1 MFSKQANA
9 SVADKEKKSLKKA
22 LRRAFTITELVIVI
36 AVIAILAA
44 VLIPTFTS
52 LINRANQ
59 SADTQTVKN
68 LNTILASE
76 EAFGNRAETIDEAL
90 AQALEGGYKVENLT
104 PTGEG
109 YDIVWDQTNNRF
121 ALVDA
126 SGKKIYGDASTP
138 DNISGQEYWK
148 ITDDASKA
156 TDNAFSWY
164 LTEDALS
171 SDGGTVE
178 SYTITSATSLN
189 LSAFTDLKTV
199 TISDQASGEINL
211 TTNSEDVEIV
221 TKATSAE
228 NAPTINLYGTAG
240 TISGGK
246 SDYGILS
253 GAYLGMNSLHVY
265 GNVEAIYPFSGR
277 IVIESGAEVNYIV
290 FVSNVNSYKDDIDL
304 TIKDGGKLN
313 YLGTS
318 LSFGLSGLTSI
329 LPESAAASTKII
341 SDREICKD
349 PTYIAGGIG
358 EKDAPYLIS
367 TAAQLQYARTGFF
380 DATGLDTIYFKLVN
394 DLTMG
399 FQYTTSFS
407 NMVLDLAGHTIT
419 NKVAQKDTGDPS
431 TSLFSAFKVISA
443 TNLTIEDSVGGGG
456 IITPD
461 AYLSTDVGAVDYVFD
476 VIGQDSSCSLT
487 INGGTFS
494 GVISVAQVGYSSS
507 ITVNGGTF
515 STLNPDEQS
524 NNYYVLNKDDD
535 SDATITING
544 GRFKNFNPADTKTD
558 PTSDGSKVSYLGD
571 GCKSEQDTSIAG
583 ETWWVV
589 TK

>member
-9 SVADKEKKSLKKA
+9 SVADKEKKSLKTA

-156 TDNAFSWY
+156 SDNTFSWY

-189 LSAFTDLKTV
+189 LSAFTELKTV
-199 TISDQASGEINL
+199 TISDTATGEINL

-221 TKATSAE
+221 TGKTKSE
-228 NAPTINLYGTAG
+228 TAPTINLYGTAG
-240 TISGGK
+240 TVGALSNNNSMMGG
-246 SDYGILS
+246 DF
-253 GAYLGMNSLHVY
+253 GMNSLHVF
-265 GNVEAIYPFSGR
+265 GFVDRILVKSGK
-277 IVIESGAEVNYIV
+277 VVAESGSTINEIMVTSNARALTNILEKAISIEIADNATVNCIATSYYDNLNNFYLNGQPTLKLLSVISGSIPASNIITDRYVQV
-290 FVSNVNSYKDDIDL
+290 FDD
-304 TIKDGGKLN
+304 
-313 YLGTS
+313 
-318 LSFGLSGLTSI
+318 
-329 LPESAAASTKII
+329 
-341 SDREICKD
+341 
-349 PTYIAGGIG
+349 GIG
-358 EKDAPYLIS
+358 TKEDPYIITQPFHFALI
-367 TAAQLQYARTGFF
+367 TAYNFS
-380 DATGLDTIYFKLVN
+380 DTYFKTNTVYFKLGADIELSSRHVTVLPYMN
-394 DLTMG
+394 
-399 FQYTTSFS
+399 
-407 NMVLDLAGHTIT
+407 LDLAGHTLTLSIS
-419 NKVAQKDTGDPS
+419 GDVDDGFHVQS
-431 TSLFSAFKVISA
+431 
-443 TNLTIEDSVGGGG
+443 NCQLTITGNGKIETLGTSQSDYIFSVLGTGKLIIENGTFIGG
-456 IITPD
+456 ISVVQ
-461 AYLSTDVGAVDYVFD
+461 A
-476 VIGQDSSCSLT
+476 QDSAVVEIYDGNFSV
-487 INGGTFS
+487 INKAND
-494 GVISVAQVGYSSS
+494 V
-507 ITVNGGTF
+507 
-515 STLNPDEQS
+515 
-524 NNYYVLNKDDD
+524 YYVLNYLDSSATTAKITVYGGTFTNFDPSNPNEAEGVTMLPDSGYTVEST
-535 SDATITING
+535 SDATNTYY
-544 GRFKNFNPADTKTD
+544 T
-558 PTSDGSKVSYLGD
+558 
-571 GCKSEQDTSIAG
+571 
-583 ETWWVV
+583 VV
-589 TK
+589 AA

>member
-9 SVADKEKKSLKKA
+9 SVADKEKKSLKTA

-148 ITDDASKA
+148 ITDDASK
-156 TDNAFSWY
+156 TSDNTFSWY

-199 TISDQASGEINL
+199 TISDTATGEINL

-221 TKATSAE
+221 TGKTKSE
-228 NAPTINLYGTAG
+228 TAPTINLYGTAG
-240 TISGGK
+240 TIWAGRNS
-246 SDYGILS
+246 SDILT
-253 GAYLGMNSLHVY
+253 GANLGMNSLHVY
-265 GNVEAIYPFSGR
+265 GNVEAIYCFTGR
-277 IVIESGAEVNYIV
+277 IVIESDATVNYIV
-290 FVSNVNSYKDDIDL
+290 YTSNVASNKDQINL
-304 TIKDGGKLN
+304 TIEDGGKLN
-313 YLGTS
+313 YLASTYNGNNSALSS
-318 LSFGLSGLTSI
+318 L
-329 LPESAAASTKII
+329 LPESAATSTKII
-341 SDREICKD
+341 TDRSI
-349 PTYIAGGIG
+349 PNSTLYNIGGIG
-358 EKDAPYLIS
+358 EENAPYLLSNVGQFNYIDTTCS
-367 TAAQLQYARTGFF
+367 PNGAPIYYKLTNDMTLYVAYAPAYPLS
-380 DATGLDTIYFKLVN
+380 DMI
-394 DLTMG
+394 
-399 FQYTTSFS
+399 
-407 NMVLDLAGHTIT
+407 LDLAGHTIT
-419 NKVAQKDTGDPS
+419 LKVKETNTIHAAFVVQKGYQ
-431 TSLFSAFKVISA
+431 
-443 TNLTIEDSVGGGG
+443 LTIEDSVGGGN
-456 IITPD
+456 IVTPNT
-461 AYLSTDVGAVDYVFD
+461 YETDGTVGYIFA
-476 VIGQDSSCSLT
+476 VIGESALT
-487 INGGTFS
+487 LNGGTFVGGMSVVQTQETATAVINGGT
-494 GVISVAQVGYSSS
+494 Y
-507 ITVNGGTF
+507 
-515 STLNPDEQS
+515 STLKAENDI
-524 NNYYVLNKDDD
+524 YYVLNRIDKDDTTAGGTTTD
-535 SDATITING
+535 TEIKSTITVNG